1 MLSCLMTA
9 LKNKHKTKDVSRE
22 LGKALHC
29 TWKKTILRFSVLSLC
44 IRLLLCYLLSRK
56 DVLAGRENSGKRE
69 EELLVKNFFFH
80 EDTTEV
86 LSWVMLSDY
95 SSMG

>member
-1 MLSCLMTA
+1 MTA

-44 IRLLLCYLLSRK
+44 IRLLVMLPPLKEGCVSWERK
-56 DVLAGRENSGKRE
+56 FRE
-69 EELLVKNFFFH
+69 ERGGVACQKLL
-80 EDTTEV
+80 
-86 LSWVMLSDY
+86 LP
-95 SSMG
+95 